1 MVGPAHP
8 LSATLWSRAT
18 PSITWCTPSPR
29 RRQSRRIFQFFI
41 WEKTCSTR
49 ARAVRWTA
57 LSASCSGGVRR
68 RARRP
73 PGVWP
78 PRRGVRRS
86 GRRTPNRPLARWLC
100 GEDRCSRGS
109 LCSGGS
115 SGSRGSGWGASGAD
129 AALRTGLR
137 SPRDPRGELRGGA
150 PQRRQVRAC
159 CIRNGIAPILAGGHP
174 VHKRDSAIRTLAPYP
189 HVQAGV
195 ES

>member
-8 LSATLWSRAT
+8 LRARLWSRAA
-18 PSITWCTPSPR
+18 PSIAWCTPSPR

-41 WEKTCSTR
+41 REKTCSNR
-49 ARAVRWTA
+49 ARALRWTA

-78 PRRGVRRS
+78 PRRGVRHS

-100 GEDRCSRGS
+100 GEDRCARGS

-115 SGSRGSGWGASGAD
+115 SGSRGSGRGTSGAD
-129 AALRTGLR
+129 AALRTRLR
-137 SPRDPRGELRGGA
+137 SPRDPVGGGWRSA
-150 PQRRQVRAC
+150 TSPGASVLHTD
-159 CIRNGIAPILAGGHP
+159 GIAPTLAGGHP